1 MMNNI
6 YLIRLG
12 SFFHVICWTTT
23 IILVSY
29 WVYEYTLNND
39 LCIVDYKKYYE
50 TESDEFPVLSI
61 CLKNHISE
69 EKLRL
74 QNPDIDIESYI
85 KFLGGNEFKKEF
97 TEIDYENVTIDMSK
111 YIRESRVYWRNGTR
125 EKSTQRRVL
134 RISHAFYQQRRGEL
148 YQCYELE
155 TPKMK
160 EMKIMVFDINNAG
173 LPPRNVSQNY
183 EMKTYLHYPNHL
195 ITSEQNVKYTWP
207 IRDSNDGYLSRYIIK
222 SVETIRRRNKR
233 RRPCME
239 WDNYDDSILTNHIKN
254 VGCRAPY
261 QKPVDGYE
269 VCSTK
274 DSMKNASLLHIKN
287 DHVLHPPCKSMSKI
301 LYDFEESDM
310 TRTEFYGQDHLEI
323 GIYFFDDSFREIVQ
337 TRYCVYIMFASMRY
351 IFHTTKLLVTL

>member
-6 YLIRLG
+6 FLARLG
-12 SFFHVICWTTT
+12 SIFHVICWAIT

-29 WVYEYTLNND
+29 WVYVYNLNND

-74 QNPDIDIESYI
+74 QNPDIDIESYV
-85 KFLGGNEFKKEF
+85 KFLGGNEFKKELID
-97 TEIDYENVTIDMSK
+97 IDYENVTIDMSK
-111 YIRESRVYWRNGTR
+111 YVRESRVYWRNGTR

-160 EMKIMVFDINNAG
+160 EMKIMVFDIHSAG

-183 EMKTYLHYPNHL
+183 DMKAYLHYPNHL

-207 IRDSNDGYLSRYIIK
+207 IRDSNDGYISRFLIK
-222 SVETIRRRNKR
+222 SVEIVKRRNKG
-233 RRPCME
+233 RRPCKE
-239 WDNYDDSILTNHIKN
+239 WDNYDDRIVENHVRN

-261 QKPVDGYE
+261 QKAVDGYKI
-269 VCSTK
+269 CSTNV
-274 DSMKNASLLHIKN
+274 SMKAASKLKIATN
-287 DHVLHPPCKSMSKI
+287 HVLVPPCKYMGKI
-301 LYDFEESDM
+301 LYELEEDDM
-310 TRTEFYGQDHLEI
+310 TATAIYKKGYLTI
-323 GIYFFDDSFREIVQ
+323 GIYFRDGSFKEIAQ
-337 TRYCVYIMFASMRY
+337 TR
-351 IFHTTKLLVTL
+351 